1 MENFIFCGIV
11 QVSRN
16 TLFRNRRSRVIWK
29 KVVLNILEKLK
40 KLSVMNTFLVSW
52 YASDFIEIG
61 C

>member
-1 MENFIFCGIV
+1 MENFFCGIF